1 MQYANAYR
9 IVACLMAGF
18 PGMTLFTS
26 CTTTSLTALSNQN
39 IEAVSRVAR
48 ETPEVETLT
57 LGEQPGSAEQAS
69 ADASATIVGAPAVP
83 GAPAA
88 SGDQTTPAL
97 SPADP
102 TAVPQIDP
110 VAVEKPADPAAEPV
124 LLAAVPR
131 TPVANRPT
139 NQIMMV
145 RTTAYSHV
153 EADHLTYGRKSAA
166 GTNLQYGARV
176 RSAAADW
183 SKYPLGTRFTIE
195 GLPYE
200 YVVDDYGSALVGTE
214 TIDIYKPE
222 MKTMNKWGVRNVP
235 IKVLEWGSFEE
246 SRKILDGRKHVRHA
260 DHVRKMLRE
269 IEKKGRTGYA
279 VPALGGSA

>member
-1 MQYANAYR
+1 
-9 IVACLMAGF
+9 
-18 PGMTLFTS
+18 
-26 CTTTSLTALSNQN
+26 
-39 IEAVSRVAR
+39 
-48 ETPEVETLT
+48 
-57 LGEQPGSAEQAS
+57 
-69 ADASATIVGAPAVP
+69 
-83 GAPAA
+83 
-88 SGDQTTPAL
+88 
-97 SPADP
+97 
-102 TAVPQIDP
+102 
-110 VAVEKPADPAAEPV
+110 
-124 LLAAVPR
+124 
-131 TPVANRPT
+131 
-139 NQIMMV
+139 MMV

-279 VPALGGSA
+279 IPALGGSA

>member
-1 MQYANAYR
+1 MHYANAYR
-9 IVACLMAGF
+9 FFGCLVIGTAG
-18 PGMTLFTS
+18 TLPFAS

-39 IEAVSRVAR
+39 IQAVSKIAQDEPAA
-48 ETPEVETLT
+48 ETITVGAEPAAA
-57 LGEQPGSAEQAS
+57 GSAAP
-69 ADASATIVGAPAVP
+69 ATIVGAPTAST
-83 GAPAA
+83 APTLP
-88 SGDQTTPAL
+88 TTPTVTAL
-97 SPADP
+97 SSPTVAPTTDAVAQERPA
-102 TAVPQIDP
+102 Q
-110 VAVEKPADPAAEPV
+110 PAAEPV

-131 TPVANRPT
+131 TPVSNRPT

-222 MKTMNKWGVRNVP
+222 ASTMNKWGVRNVP
-235 IKVLEWGSFEE
+235 IKVIEWGSFEE
-246 SRKILDGRKHVRHA
+246 SRKILDERKNVRHA
-260 DHVRKMLRE
+260 DHVRKMLSE
-269 IEKKGRTGYA
+269 IEKKGRSGYA
-279 VPALGGSA
+279 TPAMGGSA

>member
-1 MQYANAYR
+1 MHHANAYR
-9 IVACLMAGF
+9 IFGCLLAGF
-18 PGMTLFTS
+18 SGPFLFTS

-39 IEAVSRVAR
+39 IEAVAKIAQ
-48 ETPEVETLT
+48 ETPAAETIT
-57 LGEQPGSAEQAS
+57 VGDQSGSTADTPPAES
-69 ADASATIVGAPAVP
+69 TTIVGAPSTP
-83 GAPAA
+83 DTTINPTTL
-88 SGDQTTPAL
+88 SGTPT
-97 SPADP
+97 SPV
-102 TAVPQIDP
+102 TDP
-110 VAVEKPADPAAEPV
+110 VAQERPAAPAAEPV

-131 TPVANRPT
+131 TPVSNRPT

-166 GTNLQYGARV
+166 GTNLQYGAV

-260 DHVRKMLRE
+260 DHVRKMLSE
-269 IEKKGRTGYA
+269 IEKKGRTGNTIP
-279 VPALGGSA
+279 VLGGSA

>member
-1 MQYANAYR
+1 MHYANAYR
-9 IVACLMAGF
+9 FFGCLVAALSGAIC
-18 PGMTLFTS
+18 FTS

-39 IEAVSRVAR
+39 IQAVSKIA
-48 ETPEVETLT
+48 EEAPAAETLT
-57 LGEQPGSAEQAS
+57 VGAQPEGTAA
-69 ADASATIVGAPAVP
+69 ATIVGAPTAPATPVVTP
-83 GAPAA
+83 LAATAPSTAPMPVVDQVAQEKPAAPAA
-88 SGDQTTPAL
+88 A
-97 SPADP
+97 
-102 TAVPQIDP
+102 P
-110 VAVEKPADPAAEPV
+110 VV
-124 LLAAVPR
+124 LATVPR
-131 TPVANRPT
+131 TPVSNRPT

-153 EADHLTYGRKSAA
+153 EADHLVYGRKSAA
-166 GTNLQYGARV
+166 GTNLQYGSRV

-222 MKTMNKWGVRNVP
+222 AGTMNKWGVRNVP

-246 SRKILDGRKHVRHA
+246 SRKILDERKHVRHA
-260 DHVRKMLRE
+260 DHVRKMLSE

-279 VPALGGSA
+279 TPASGGSA